1 MINKDKKRE
10 QSKNQQKA
18 KLKYDNLT
26 YINNGFFGLCHV
38 RDDSIRQHKKDEVP
52 VRNKSPSGLREA
64 NSFVFCLNAKN
75 KHKEKQTNMILGRSF
90 TWCKLFILLMFVY
103 DKNKDTPLWV
113 GSITNGWAYNKV
125 FHCLV
130 IALA

>member
-18 KLKYDNLT
+18 KLKYGNFT
-26 YINNGFFGLCHV
+26 YINNGFFGLRHV

-52 VRNKSPSGLREA
+52 VRNKSPSGLREG

-75 KHKEKQTNMILGRSF
+75 KHKEKQT
-90 TWCKLFILLMFVY
+90 
-103 DKNKDTPLWV
+103 
-113 GSITNGWAYNKV
+113 
-125 FHCLV
+125 
-130 IALA
+130 